1 MLQPAFHRPPMVCPD
16 ALSGHLF
23 AMDSK
28 ELSSISDCFGDQ
40 KAIKTPKLNTIWLEL
55 IARVLNMPIELKGNN
70 YYSKVFK
77 RANYKLQNS
86 MFWVV
91 INKLW
96 NNTFWVV
103 ITLLSLSSSLTPPFQ
118 SSLSLATPLL
128 SVQQKSLSQPPPWQG
143 GHVLATHL
151 SSLLPLETVPHS
163 QIKCPGHSHVAKE
176 GSTIC

>member
-1 MLQPAFHRPPMVCPD
+1 MVCPD

-23 AMDSK
+23 AMESK

-40 KAIKTPKLNTIWLEL
+40 KAIKTPKLNTIRLEL
-55 IARVLNMPIELKGNN
+55 IARVLNMPIELKGND

-77 RANYKLQNS
+77 RVNYKLWNS
-86 MFWVV
+86 
-91 INKLW
+91 
-96 NNTFWVV
+96 TFWVV
-103 ITLLSLSSSLTPPFQ
+103 ITLLSSSSSLTPSFQ

-128 SVQQKSLSQPPPWQG
+128 FVQQKSLSQPPPWQG